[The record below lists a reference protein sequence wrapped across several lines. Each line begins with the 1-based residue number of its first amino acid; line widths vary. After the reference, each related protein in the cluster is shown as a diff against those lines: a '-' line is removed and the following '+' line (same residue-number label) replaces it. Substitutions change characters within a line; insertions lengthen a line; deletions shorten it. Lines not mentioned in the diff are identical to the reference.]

1 MNFRSILYGLFC
13 ASALVYLIGANAR
26 GYVPFA
32 APTSRSMS
40 GGSGMYY
47 HK

>member
-1 MNFRSILYGLFC
+1 MNFRSILYGVFC
-13 ASALVYLIGANAR
+13 ASALVYLIAANAR

-32 APTSRSMS
+32 APTNRSLY
-40 GGSGMYY
+40 GGSGTYY